1 MLRKKVEI
9 DGREVEFKA
18 SAAVPRIYRMKFR
31 RDLFMDLQ
39 KIAKSVKK
47 KGKKEDKES
56 SEIPI
61 EDLEMFENIA
71 YVMAKHA
78 DPENVPPDIMDWLEQ
93 FNTFSIYQI
102 LPAILEL
109 WNMNEETKSQAKKN
123 LDRVAGAKH
132 SIISP
137 EMLSGRDLYPGSGS
151 GYGRNGHGYVY

>member
-31 RDLFMDLQ
+31 RDLFLDLQ

-61 EDLEMFENIA
+61 EDLEMFEK
-71 YVMAKHA
+71 Y
-78 DPENVPPDIMDWLEQ
+78 
-93 FNTFSIYQI
+93 
-102 LPAILEL
+102 
-109 WNMNEETKSQAKKN
+109 
-123 LDRVAGAKH
+123 RVYHGTA
-132 SIISP
+132 
-137 EMLSGRDLYPGSGS
+137 RGSGECTAGYHGLAGTVQHIFHLSDPACHS
-151 GYGRNGHGYVY
+151 GTLEYE

>member
-31 RDLFMDLQ
+31 RDLFVDLQ

-61 EDLEMFENIA
+61 EDLEMFEFQLTTSRRGRQSFSGNYQNRYKIL
-71 YVMAKHA
+71 
-78 DPENVPPDIMDWLEQ
+78 WL
-93 FNTFSIYQI
+93 YWG
-102 LPAILEL
+102 L
-109 WNMNEETKSQAKKN
+109 
-123 LDRVAGAKH
+123 
-132 SIISP
+132 
-137 EMLSGRDLYPGSGS
+137 
-151 GYGRNGHGYVY
+151 